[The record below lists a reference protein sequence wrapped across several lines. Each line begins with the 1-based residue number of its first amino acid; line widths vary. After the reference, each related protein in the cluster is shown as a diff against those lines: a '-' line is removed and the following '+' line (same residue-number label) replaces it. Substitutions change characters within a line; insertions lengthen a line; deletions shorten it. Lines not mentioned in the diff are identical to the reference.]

1 MSYKVL
7 FVLNALVL
15 VLVGVALLFV
25 PDKVLFFVGTIDR
38 VESTKWAA
46 RFFGSALFALGAVLW
61 FAKDVD
67 GAAQSKVGWGMFIS
81 TLIGLVVTLMA
92 TFAGNAVIRGANSWV
107 PSVAYAFFALF
118 YAFMIFLKP
127 RMKE

>member
-15 VLVGVALLFV
+15 VLIGAALLFV
-25 PDKVLFFVGTIDR
+25 PDNVLFFVGTTDR

-46 RFFGSALFALGAVLW
+46 RFFGSALFALGLVIW

-67 GAAQSKVGWGMFIS
+67 SAAQNKIGWGMFIG
-81 TLIGLVVTLMA
+81 TLIGLILTVMA
-92 TFAGNAVIRGANSWV
+92 TFAGNAVIRGNNSWL
-107 PSVAYAFFALF
+107 PSVVYVVFGLF

-127 RMKE
+127 KMKE